1 MEIGFSTFLT
11 DEGISPTEFG
21 RAVEERGFA
30 ALFLAEHT
38 HIPVARETPYGSGEL
53 PRAYFRSLD
62 PFVALSAIAA
72 VTERVRI
79 GTAIALVAQR
89 DPIILAK
96 EAATLD
102 VISGGRFELG
112 VGAGWNIEEIRN
124 HGTRPGTRTRL
135 LRERVLAIKELWT
148 REQAEFHG
156 EFVDFDPMFQ
166 WPKPIQ
172 HPHPPV
178 LIGGMGPTVLQRVV
192 DYADGWMPF
201 VSSVAAIDKLAH
213 RIAELNDLAE
223 QKGRGQMHVSV
234 VVTTA
239 VPADDASK
247 ALDRLADLGAHR
259 VIFNL
264 DALPTDETHSVLDK
278 YAAAANHL
286 DSTES
291 HTMG

>member
-11 DEGISPTEFG
+11 DEGISPAEFG
-21 RAVEERGFA
+21 TSVEGLGFA

-38 HIPVARETPYGSGEL
+38 HIPVARHTPYGSGEL

-96 EAATLD
+96 EVATLD
-102 VISGGRFELG
+102 RISGGRFELG
-112 VGAGWNIEEIRN
+112 VGAGWNLEEIRN
-124 HGTRPGTRTRL
+124 HGTRPGSRTRL

-156 EFVDFDPMFQ
+156 EFVDFDPVFQ
-166 WPKPIQ
+166 WPKPLQ
-172 HPHPPV
+172 RPHPPV

-201 VSSVAAIDKLAH
+201 VSSVGAIDKLAH
-213 RIAELNDLAE
+213 RIAELDNLTAHL
-223 QKGRGQMHVSV
+223 GRAPKMVSV
-234 VVTTA
+234 VVTTG
-239 VPADDASK
+239 VSADDA
-247 ALDRLADLGAHR
+247 AVVVDRLAELDVHR

-264 DALPTDETHSVLDK
+264 DALPTAQTDALLDT
-278 YAAAANHL
+278 YAAACADHL
-286 DSTES
+286 RPAE
-291 HTMG
+291 